1 MKVINFLL
9 ETQMQTIKQ
18 LKIIGF
24 KVAAIILL
32 MTPLIVAQ
40 EIEEVVVSGSFIPD
54 EKRDTSEISAILDS
68 SEMKELAM
76 II

>member
-1 MKVINFLL
+1 MKLINFLL

-24 KVAAIILL
+24 KVASSILL
-32 MTPLIVAQ
+32 VAPLIVAQ

-54 EKRDTSEISAILDS
+54 EKEILLKFLQS
-68 SEMKELAM
+68 
-76 II
+76 